1 MVNKIKFGPAV
12 SSKNGDPIELTNYLS
27 QALSFSDEAIEL
39 SLTKIDKIGNSIT
52 EEVLSLL
59 NKFKYKSIHLPV
71 VNNGDFISYP
81 DKSVEESLKIIDG
94 IIGKIS
100 INVVLIH
107 PDQVR
112 DFDWAKSRYG
122 SLLAFENMDSKKK
135 FGKTLEEMM
144 RVFKICPKAKWV
156 FDVNHLYTNDKSM
169 KSSNDFFSSLSDR
182 LTHYHISG
190 YGGFHDALCLSKEDI
205 ILKGIKSLDCPIID
219 EGNLLEKG
227 VLEKEYKYIST
238 RLSFLI
244 N

>member
-1 MVNKIKFGPAV
+1 MINKIKFGPAI
-12 SSKNGDPIELTNYLS
+12 SSRNGDPAELIDYLS
-27 QALSFSDEAIEL
+27 QALMFSDEAVEL
-39 SLTKIDKIGNSIT
+39 SLTRIEKIKNSIT
-52 EEVLSLL
+52 DEVLSLL
-59 NKFKYKSIHLPV
+59 AKFKYKSIHLPV
-71 VNNGDFISYP
+71 VNNDKFISYP
-81 DKSVEESLKIIDG
+81 DKSAEESLKIIDR
-94 IIGKIS
+94 IISKIS
-100 INVVLIH
+100 INTILIH

-144 RVFKICPKAKWV
+144 KVFEICPEAKWV

-169 KSSNDFFSSLSDR
+169 KSSGDFFNALSNK

-205 ILKGIKSLDCPIID
+205 ILKGIKSLDYPIID

-227 VLEKEYKYIST
+227 VLKEEYDYIIE
-238 RLSFLI
+238 RLLK
-244 N
+244 